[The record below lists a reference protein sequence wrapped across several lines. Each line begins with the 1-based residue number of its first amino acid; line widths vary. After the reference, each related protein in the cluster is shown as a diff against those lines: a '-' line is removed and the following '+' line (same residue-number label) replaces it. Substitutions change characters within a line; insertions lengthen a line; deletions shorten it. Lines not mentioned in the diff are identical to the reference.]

1 MKMPS
6 GLRTTLNI
14 TEHLN
19 LYLAEGWQN
28 TDTHSGKWTGEGE
41 RSNAA
46 DTAQGAGTE
55 GSLGPT
61 TGTVFVLASVLRF

>member
-1 MKMPS
+1 MPS
-6 GLRTTLNI
+6 GLRITLNI
-14 TEHLN
+14 TDHLHLN
-19 LYLAEGWQN
+19 LAEDWKN
-28 TDTHSGKWTGEGE
+28 SDTHSGKWAGEGE